1 MNNIS
6 DDFTLED
13 IRAMRD
19 DFGERHK
26 DGDWKAIVAEIKA
39 GAAEFRRDYEA
50 FISKNYPNG

>member
-1 MNNIS
+1 MLKIS

-26 DGDWKAIVAEIKA
+26 DGDWDAIAAEIKA
-39 GAAEFRRDYEA
+39 GAAEFRRDYAA
-50 FISKNYPNG
+50 FIARKHQKD